1 MDKSNFFRKHA
12 ARFVGN
18 LRRLLVP
25 REDQDRP
32 GVLLNSL
39 PKSGTH
45 LLQPMLLSAGLIDYQ
60 GFFASTPPLT
70 MVRRGDY
77 LACRALPKIMP
88 NELFSGHI
96 FFEKQL
102 EEIIKESRIPSV
114 FLYRDPR
121 AVFLSEMNYVHGMNR
136 WHRYHKF
143 IKRVDTREAAF
154 DLLLHGMPDADFF
167 FPPFAE
173 RVRPY
178 IGWLNSESTFSLRFE
193 DLIGPSAPSTIAN
206 LLEYLASFHND
217 YGDLV
222 SDAELPSR
230 MLRHVGSDSSHTFTG
245 QDPNRWKSILSVA
258 QIEALEVQLADV
270 IECMGYER

>member
-1 MDKSNFFRKHA
+1 MDKSNLFRKHA

-18 LRRLLVP
+18 LNRLLV
-25 REDQDRP
+25 RQEGQDRP

-45 LLQPMLLSAGLIDYQ
+45 LLQPMLLSAGLVDYQ

-70 MVRRGDY
+70 MRRRSDH

-96 FFEKQL
+96 FFAKQL
-102 EEIIKESRIPSV
+102 EEIIKEARIPSI
-114 FLYRDPR
+114 FIYRDPR
-121 AVFLSEMNYVHGMNR
+121 AVFLSELNYVHEMNR

-143 IKRVDTREAAF
+143 VKRAGTREAAF
-154 DLLLHGMPDADFF
+154 DLLLQGMPDADFF

-178 IGWLNSESTFSLRFE
+178 IGWLNSEGTFSLRFE
-193 DLIGPSAPSTIAN
+193 DLIGPSAHFSVAR
-206 LLEYLASFHND
+206 LLEYLSSFHND
-217 YGDLV
+217 YEDLV

-230 MLRHVGSDSSHTFTG
+230 MLGHVGSDSSHTFTG
-245 QDPNRWKSILSVA
+245 QDPNRWKSVLSGGE
-258 QIEALEVQLADV
+258 IEALDFELAEIV
-270 IECMGYER
+270 ECMGYK